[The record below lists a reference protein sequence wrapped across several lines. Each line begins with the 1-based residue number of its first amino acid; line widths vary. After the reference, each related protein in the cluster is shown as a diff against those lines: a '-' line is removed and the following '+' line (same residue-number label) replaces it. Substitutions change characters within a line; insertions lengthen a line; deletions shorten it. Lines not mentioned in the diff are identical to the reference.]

1 MKYHCVASAFHFWN
15 YSPAKVFSAMTLIL
29 LKERSSW
36 LRFFSWRSASLG
48 TSLNE
53 FRATFKRSRSLVR
66 GFSKSP
72 GRHLGDLGKPFCGL
86 RMQVQCFQ
94 ASWVQLGRGR
104 GTRSNGFWQTLPFG
118 ALAPTSLLVAALKTD
133 HAKTKSDAGR
143 LCKKKP
149 NVFHSLLFCPF
160 KHLGIALLVNG

>member
-1 MKYHCVASAFHFWN
+1 MWN
-15 YSPAKVFSAMTLIL
+15 IIVLRQLFISETTHQQKYSPRWPWSCWRRDQAGWGSSVGEAPHWAPRSTSSGP
-29 LKERSSW
+29 RSSAAGPW
-36 LRFFSWRSASLG
+36 WGGSVSLLVVIWVTWANHFVVYG
-48 TSLNE
+48 CKYNV
-53 FRATFKRSRSLVR
+53 SR
-66 GFSKSP
+66 
-72 GRHLGDLGKPFCGL
+72 
-86 RMQVQCFQ
+86 Q
-94 ASWVQLGRGR
+94 WVQLGRGR